1 MIPINFSV
9 IIFSF
14 ASFLFILMSFLGNT
28 IIILSII
35 LTATI
40 KKLKFIDGLILSM
53 QLNDIFGAILNTI
66 IQAVPYQLWNTSSIQ
81 CESFVLMS
89 IICMGCTVW
98 HYVIITTHQYLRV
111 IHGAKKMKLLL
122 ITFVICSR
130 IIPMIV
136 SVPSLIHLK
145 SSNYTQSLFECSLA
159 MRSKLIQSVLILIV
173 NVLVPLIVVTYCSV
187 RIFLK
192 VNFLT

>member
-14 ASFLFILMSFLGNT
+14 ASFLFILMSFLSNT

-40 KKLKFIDGLILSM
+40 KKLKCIDGLILSM

-111 IHGAKKMKLLL
+111 IHGAKKMKLLFYL
-122 ITFVICSR
+122 IILILSKLLCQKSNKIR
-130 IIPMIV
+130 IIR
-136 SVPSLIHLK
+136 SL
-145 SSNYTQSLFECSLA
+145 
-159 MRSKLIQSVLILIV
+159 LILAV
-173 NVLVPLIVVTYCSV
+173 FEVSSFFRNKL
-187 RIFLK
+187 
-192 VNFLT
+192 

>member
-1 MIPINFSV
+1 MNSINFLV

-14 ASFLFILMSFLGNT
+14 ASFLFIVMSIFGSA

-66 IQAVPYQLWNTSSIQ
+66 IQAVPYKLWNTSSIQ
-81 CESFVLMS
+81 CESFVLLN
-89 IICMGCTVW
+89 IIFMGCTVW
-98 HYVIITTHQYLRV
+98 HYVIISTHQYLRV
-111 IHGAKKMKLLL
+111 IHGAKKLKSLL
-122 ITFVICSR
+122 ISFVICSR

-159 MRSKLIQSVLILIV
+159 IRSKLIQSILILIV
-173 NVLVPLIVVTYCSV
+173 NALVPLILVTYCSV

-192 VNFLT
+192 VNF